1 MFDSSVSSQDPL
13 DERPKTSHTG
23 LKLGLVA
30 GLLACV
36 LAASYLARTSLVL
49 GPAVSSHLG
58 QLAQRHGVDLKVKA
72 MRPLGLSGLRLE
84 QVQLVARHGS
94 YLLEGEFEAVDV
106 TPDLGELLG
115 ERRLHP
121 KDVAVEGGRI
131 LVIRQPSAKAR
142 PSPDEP
148 DADDSPAEPRAD
160 QRPAPPATEP
170 EALSTR
176 TILRDVSVSI
186 RPAPLPGS
194 TRPLTL
200 HRAEFMLTRGGQENA
215 VDFRY
220 GYGVLPDGVGFA
232 MRRAGA
238 PASQDQQVFLLE
250 PQRPTRVDRWFEA
263 RAPLGLSVERVRI
276 CPQCEPATVDM
287 EGLDVLA
294 SPTRSARLEEMTL
307 QASHRE
313 LRASAPE
320 VLLEADNKLLPY
332 SMQNLEGVYDTGA
345 RTAIVQGDVFDDNFG
360 RTSFAAHWSGQWG
373 VLETHLQMRDFDT
386 GVLWEQLGVD
396 HRIGEGRWTGEME
409 TSWEPAMDLAEA
421 TVDLKTDGLDLDL
434 PIVTRDALVFGKLGL
449 NLDAIVQPRARTV
462 SISTG
467 QAQLGEAGPIRFAG
481 YATNAPGTYSQ
492 GGWVFDVQA
501 AARGLD
507 PQKLLDGLPPAIA
520 RVARGTSF
528 EGDFGFGISSAGHT
542 SYPEGIVLSV
552 DFSGDVD
559 VHGDNSYADVLS
571 LAADGPPSIELPGT
585 LSRRVDAK
593 GWVNYDELPAYVPR
607 VLTAAEDAQFFSHDG
622 FDWGGLRRALVHNVR
637 AGRIKRGGSTLSQQ
651 LSKNLFLDPQRTLV
665 RKVQEA
671 YVTWRLESEL
681 SKTRILELYMNL
693 VDFGPNVQGLDDAA
707 ERYFGIRADELTLE
721 QITLL
726 ASVLPGPSIFGK
738 QVLSGYLPSSRL
750 EKIEHILANLRF
762 LGDITLAEYYEIYG
776 AAEDGEVGGL
786 KLTIC
791 DDDGKGPEGA
801 PSCS

>member
-1 MFDSSVSSQDPL
+1 MFDSPVSSQDPL
-13 DERPKTSHTG
+13 DQRPKTSHTG

-49 GPAVSSHLG
+49 GPKVSSYLS
-58 QLAQRHGVDLKVKA
+58 QMAQRQGVDLKVKA
-72 MRPLGLSGLRLE
+72 MRPLGLTGLRLE

-94 YLLEGEFEAVDV
+94 YRIEGEFEAVDV
-106 TPDLGELLG
+106 TPDLSELIG

-121 KDVAVEGGRI
+121 KAVAVEGGRI
-131 LVIRQPSAKAR
+131 LVTRQPSAKKQ
-142 PSPDEP
+142 PSADEP
-148 DADDSPAEPRAD
+148 EADPKPSKPQA
-160 QRPAPPATEP
+160 QGRPAPPASKP
-170 EALSTR
+170 KVLSTR
-176 TILRDVSVSI
+176 AILRDVSVSI

-200 HRAEFMLTRGGQENA
+200 HRAEIKLTRGGSKSA

-220 GYGVLPDGVGFA
+220 GYGVLPDGVDFA
-232 MRRAGA
+232 MRRVGT
-238 PASQDQQVFLLE
+238 PSSQERQVFLLE

-263 RAPLGLSVERVRI
+263 RAPVGLSVERVRI
-276 CPQCEPATVDM
+276 CPQCEPVRVDM

-294 SPTRSARLEEMTL
+294 SPTRTARLQEVTL

-313 LRASAPE
+313 LRTSAPE
-320 VLLEADNKLLPY
+320 MLFRTSDDLLPY
-332 SMQNLEGVYDTGA
+332 SMQNLEGVYDTGT

-360 RTSFAAHWSGQWG
+360 HTSFAAHWSGQWG

-386 GVLWEQLGVD
+386 GVLWEQLGID

-421 TVDLKTDGLDLDL
+421 TVDLQTDGLDLDL
-434 PIVTRDALVFGKLGL
+434 PIVTDDALVFGKLGL
-449 NLDAIVQPRARTV
+449 NLDAIVQPRARTI

-467 QAQLGEAGPIRFAG
+467 EAQLGEAGPIRFAG
-481 YATNAPGTYSQ
+481 YATDAPGTHSR

-507 PQKLLDGLPPAIA
+507 PDRLLDGLPPAIA
-520 RVARGTSF
+520 RVAHGSTF
-528 EGDFGFGISSAGHT
+528 EGDFGFGIASAGHT
-542 SYPEGIVLSV
+542 AYPEGIVLSV
-552 DFSGDVD
+552 DFSGDVE
-559 VHGDNSYADVLS
+559 VRGDSSYADVLS

-593 GWVNYDELPAYVPR
+593 GWVNYDDLPTYVPR
-607 VLTAAEDAQFFSHDG
+607 VLTAAEDAHFFSHDG

-665 RKVQEA
+665 RKLQEA

-707 ERYFGIRADELTLE
+707 ERYFGIRAYDLTIA
-721 QITLL
+721 QTALL
-726 ASVLPGPSIFGK
+726 ASVLPGPSLFGK
-738 QVLSGYLPSSRL
+738 QVLAGYLPSSRL
-750 EKIEHILANLRF
+750 EKIEHILSNLRF
-762 LGDITLAEYYEIYG
+762 LGDITADQYREIYG
-776 AAEDGEVGGL
+776 AAEEGRVGGL